1 MSSSIWTPGA
11 LSSEAKSAHG
21 SCWRVVESQH
31 HVSTAKLTDTAEEQ
45 NRLEDLIEGS
55 KPPIP
60 EECRGLHYL
69 LSTPFRYGAAYPNG
83 SRFRRAG
90 MSPGVF
96 YASVR
101 PETAIAEMAFYRLL
115 FFAESPLTPWPAN
128 AGEYSAFSVEYAT
141 GRAIDLTQTPLN
153 KQKDIW
159 THKTDYA
166 GCQAL
171 ADQARLA
178 GLDLIKYESARSPDR
193 GTNLAILGCR
203 VFTKSEISDRQTW
216 RIHLSSSGTR
226 VICEFPKTVLNF
238 DRSSFAADPRISK
251 IAWDR

>member
-69 LSTPFRYGAAYPNG
+69 LSTPFRYGAVYPNG

-115 FFAESPLTPWPAN
+115 FFAESPNTPWPAN
-128 AGEYSAFSVEYAT
+128 PGEYSAFSAEYAT
-141 GRAIDLTQTPLN
+141 GRAIDLTRSPLN
-153 KQKDIW
+153 KYKDNW
-159 THKTDYA
+159 THKTDYSA
-166 GCQAL
+166 CQSL
-171 ADQARLA
+171 ADAARSA
-178 GLDLIKYESARSPDR
+178 GLDLIKYESVRCPDR

-203 VFTKSEISDRQTW
+203 VFTRNEIGERQTW

-226 VICEFPKTVLNF
+226 LICEFPKIVLNF
-238 DRSSFAADPRISK
+238 DRASFAADPRISRM
-251 IAWDR
+251 IWDR

>member
-1 MSSSIWTPGA
+1 MSSSIWTPAA
-11 LSSEAKSAHG
+11 LSSEAKSARG
-21 SCWRVVESQH
+21 RCWRVVESQH

-45 NRLEDLIEGS
+45 NRLEDLLEAS

-96 YASVR
+96 YASAR

-128 AGEYSAFSVEYAT
+128 AGEYSAFSADYAT
-141 GRAIDLTQTPLN
+141 ARAIDLTRAPLN
-153 KQKDIW
+153 KDIQVW
-159 THKTDYA
+159 THTTDYS
-166 GCQAL
+166 GCQSL
-171 ADQARLA
+171 ADQVRLA
-178 GLDLIKYESARSPDR
+178 GIDLIKYQSVRCPD
-193 GTNLAILGCR
+193 GGINLAILGCR
-203 VFTKSEISDRQTW
+203 VFAKPEIGERQTW
-216 RIHLSSSGTR
+216 RIHLSASGTR
-226 VICEFPKTVLNF
+226 VICEFPKRVLNF
-238 DRSSFAADPRISK
+238 DRATFAADPRIAAMS
-251 IAWDR
+251 WER

>member
-1 MSSSIWTPGA
+1 MSSSIWTPA
-11 LSSEAKSAHG
+11 ARSSEAAPARG
-21 SCWRVVESQH
+21 TCWRVVESQH

-90 MSPGVF
+90 MTLGVF
-96 YASVR
+96 YGSAR

-115 FFAESPLTPWPAN
+115 FFAESPQTPWPAN
-128 AGEYSAFSVEYAT
+128 AGEYSAFSAAYST
-141 GRAIDLTQTPLN
+141 KRAIDLTRPPLN
-153 KQKDIW
+153 KSSDVW

-166 GCQAL
+166 GCQSL
-171 ADQARLA
+171 AD
-178 GLDLIKYESARSPDR
+178 SARSSGIDVIKYQSVRCPDR
-193 GTNLAILGCR
+193 GTNLAVLGCR
-203 VFTKSEISDRQTW
+203 VFTKADIGERQTW
-216 RIHLSSSGTR
+216 RIHLSASGTR
-226 VICEFPKTVLNF
+226 VICEFPKRILNF
-238 DRSSFAADPRISK
+238 DRAVFAGDPRI
-251 IAWDR
+251 AAMNWER